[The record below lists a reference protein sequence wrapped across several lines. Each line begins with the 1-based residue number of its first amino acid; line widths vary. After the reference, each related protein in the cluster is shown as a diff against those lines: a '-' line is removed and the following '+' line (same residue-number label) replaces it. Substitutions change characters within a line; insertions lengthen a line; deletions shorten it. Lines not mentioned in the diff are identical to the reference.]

1 MSKAEEEQISF
12 TLRLPKS
19 VRDQLLVQSESKG
32 RSLNAYLQNLIESH
46 LIESG
51 FFGSHLVSRSGRS
64 FETIYQAD
72 DIKDRFD
79 AVGFFGLRELR
90 FDKLRARYMIGLSED
105 LAEDWNIKK
114 NVRSEAVKALGLAL
128 LAFYNRN
135 FEIDRLSWPNP
146 SGQSDF
152 DGFRLLTAN
161 DVAPIS
167 SLPEFLE
174 YLRTNQW
181 IDRQLIEREQSQDI
195 RKGRKPSD
203 LYR

>member
-1 MSKAEEEQISF
+1 MAANEDEQVSF

-19 VRDQLLVQSESKG
+19 VRDQLIVQSEGKG
-32 RSLNAYLQNLIESH
+32 KSLNSYIQTLIEAH

-51 FFGSHLVSRSGRS
+51 FFGNHLVSLSGRS
-64 FETIYQAD
+64 FEVAFQAD
-72 DIKDRFD
+72 DIKNRFD
-79 AVGFFGLRELR
+79 VVGFFALRELR
-90 FDKLRARYMIGLSED
+90 FDKARAHFMLGLSED

-114 NVRSEAVKALGLAL
+114 GARTEAVKALGLAL

-135 FEIDRLSWPNP
+135 FEIDRISWPNP

-167 SLPEFLE
+167 SLPEFLDC
-174 YLRTNQW
+174 LRKNQW
-181 IDRQLIEREQSQDI
+181 QDRLLTEKDESQDF
-195 RKGRKPSD
+195 RKGRRPAD